1 MLHKLKI
8 GKEVSALRY
17 CPKNGFLAFSCA
29 DGSVMGLNL
38 KVTDMLAKG
47 ESEVDINEDDFDLD
61 DLEDNQE
68 E

>member
-1 MLHKLKI
+1 
-8 GKEVSALRY
+8 
-17 CPKNGFLAFSCA
+17 
-29 DGSVMGLNL
+29 MGLNL

>member
-1 MLHKLKI
+1 
-8 GKEVSALRY
+8 
-17 CPKNGFLAFSCA
+17 
-29 DGSVMGLNL
+29 MGLNL
-38 KVTDMLAKG
+38 KVTDMLAKQ